1 MKAPDLV
8 GVDHADEPAG
18 PRLLRGGPIA
28 TEVRAAVAADVIAF
42 REEHGF
48 APALA
53 VVIVGRDAPSTV
65 YLHKILDG
73 CRTVGI
79 VDRLVELPE
88 DAGPARVAAAVAG
101 LNADPTVAGIIV
113 QMPLPPAIPLRTV
126 IDVLDPAKDIDGIH
140 PLNAGLLALGYEG
153 FLPAT
158 AHAAVEILKR
168 SGIPIEGR
176 RAVVVGRS
184 NIVGKPAALLLLLE
198 HATVTICHSR
208 TVDLARQVR
217 DAEIVVVAVGRAGL
231 ITGEML
237 RPGAVVVDIG
247 INVREG
253 RIVGDVDMASAAPV
267 VSAIA
272 PVPGGVGPLTNAIL
286 LTHLMRAARNQAG
299 GRVALGSR
307 SMAPTQPGE
316 SAP

>member
-1 MKAPDLV
+1 MTAP
-8 GVDHADEPAG
+8 EPVTAEAAG

-28 TEVRAAVAADVIAF
+28 AEVRAVVAADVVAF
-42 REEHGF
+42 REAHGF
-48 APALA
+48 VPALA

-88 DAGPARVAAAVAG
+88 DTGPGRVAEAVAA
-101 LNADPTVAGIIV
+101 LNADPAVAGIIV
-113 QMPLPPAIPLRTV
+113 QMPLPPAISLRTV

-168 SGIPIEGR
+168 SGIPLEGR

-184 NIVGKPAALLLLLE
+184 NVVGKPAALLLLRE

-208 TVDLARQVR
+208 TVDLARHLR
-217 DAEIVVVAVGRAGL
+217 DAEIVIVAAGRPGL

-237 RPGAVVVDIG
+237 RPGAVVVDVG
-247 INVREG
+247 INVRAG
-253 RIVGDVDMASAAPV
+253 RIVGDVDSASVAPV

-286 LTHLMRAARNQAG
+286 LTHLMRAARNQAE

-307 SMAPTQPGE
+307 SMAPTLALE
-316 SAP
+316 SMP

>member
-1 MKAPDLV
+1 
-8 GVDHADEPAG
+8 
-18 PRLLRGGPIA
+18 
-28 TEVRAAVAADVIAF
+28 
-42 REEHGF
+42 
-48 APALA
+48 
-53 VVIVGRDAPSTV
+53 
-65 YLHKILDG
+65 
-73 CRTVGI
+73 
-79 VDRLVELPE
+79 
-88 DAGPARVAAAVAG
+88 
-101 LNADPTVAGIIV
+101 
-113 QMPLPPAIPLRTV
+113 MPLPPAIPLRTV

-184 NIVGKPAALLLLLE
+184 NIVGKPAALLLLRE

-208 TVDLARQVR
+208 TVDLARHVR
-217 DAEIVVVAVGRAGL
+217 EAEIVIVAVGRPGL
-231 ITGEML
+231 ITGDML

-253 RIVGDVDMASAAPV
+253 RIVGDVDAVSAAPV

-286 LTHLMRAARNQAG
+286 LTHLMRAARNQAD

-307 SMAPTQPGE
+307 SMAPTQPAE
-316 SAP
+316 SAR

>member
-1 MKAPDLV
+1 M
-8 GVDHADEPAG
+8 
-18 PRLLRGGPIA
+18 RA
-28 TEVRAAVAADVIAF
+28 TVAADVVAF
-42 REEHGF
+42 REQYGF
-48 APALA
+48 SPALA

-79 VDRLVELPE
+79 VDRLVELSE
-88 DAGPARVAAAVAG
+88 DAGSDRVSAAVAA
-101 LNADPTVAGIIV
+101 LNDDPSVAGIIV
-113 QMPLPPAIPLRTV
+113 QMPLPSSIPLRTV

-168 SGIPIEGR
+168 SGIPLEGR

-184 NIVGKPAALLLLLE
+184 NVVGKPAALLLLRE

-208 TVDLARQVR
+208 TVDLAHQIRE
-217 DAEIVVVAVGRAGL
+217 AEIVIVAVGRPGL
-231 ITGEML
+231 ITGDML
-237 RPGAVVVDIG
+237 RPGAVVVDVG
-247 INVREG
+247 INVRDG
-253 RIVGDVDMASAAPV
+253 RIVGDVDAASAAPI
-267 VSAIA
+267 VSAMA

-286 LTHLMRAARNQAG
+286 LTHLMRAARNQAE
-299 GRVALGSR
+299 GRVAVGSR
-307 SMAPTQPGE
+307 PVASTLPTE
-316 SAP
+316 AVS

>member
-1 MKAPDLV
+1 MTV
-8 GVDHADEPAG
+8 QEIVSGEPAG

-28 TEVRAAVAADVIAF
+28 AEVREAVAADVVAF
-42 REEHGF
+42 REVHGF
-48 APALA
+48 SPALA

-73 CRTVGI
+73 CRSVGI

-88 DAGPARVAAAVAG
+88 DSGPARVAAAITG
-101 LNADPTVAGIIV
+101 LNDDPTVAGIIV

-168 SGIPIEGR
+168 SGIELEGR
-176 RAVVVGRS
+176 RAVVIGRS
-184 NIVGKPAALLLLLE
+184 NIVGKPAALLLLRE

-217 DAEIVVVAVGRAGL
+217 DAEIVIVAVGRPGL

-237 RPGAVVVDIG
+237 RPGAVVVDVG
-247 INVREG
+247 INVRDG
-253 RIVGDVDMASAAPV
+253 RIVGDVDAASAASV

-286 LTHLMRAARNQAG
+286 LTHLMRAARNQAE

-307 SMAPTQPGE
+307 SMAPTPPVE
-316 SAP
+316 SAR

>member
-1 MKAPDLV
+1 MTAP
-8 GVDHADEPAG
+8 EPASREPTG

-28 TEVRAAVAADVIAF
+28 ADVRTTVAADVAAF
-42 REEHGF
+42 RDEHGF

-79 VDRLVELPE
+79 VDRLVELSE
-88 DAGPARVAAAVAG
+88 DAGPARVAAAITG
-101 LNADPTVAGIIV
+101 LNADPSVAGSIV
-113 QMPLPPAIPLRTV
+113 QMPLPPSIPLRTV

-168 SGIPIEGR
+168 SGIPLEGR

-184 NIVGKPAALLLLLE
+184 NIVGKPAALLLLRE

-208 TVDLARQVR
+208 TVDLARHLR
-217 DAEIVVVAVGRAGL
+217 EADIVIVAVGRPGL

-237 RPGAVVVDIG
+237 QPGAVVVDVG
-247 INVREG
+247 INVRDG
-253 RIVGDVDMASAAPV
+253 RIVGDVDFASAATV

-286 LTHLMRAARNQAG
+286 LTHLVRAARNQAD
-299 GRVALGSR
+299 GRVAVGSR
-307 SMAPTQPGE
+307 TLAPNRLLE
-316 SAP
+316 SLP

>member
-1 MKAPDLV
+1 MTAPNV
-8 GVDHADEPAG
+8 VSAEGAEQPAG

-48 APALA
+48 TPALA

-79 VDRLVELPE
+79 VDRLVELAE

-113 QMPLPPAIPLRTV
+113 QMPLPPSIPLRTV

-168 SGIPIEGR
+168 SGIAIEGR

-184 NIVGKPAALLLLLE
+184 NVVGKPAALLLLRE

-208 TVDLARQVR
+208 TVDLARHVR
-217 DAEIVVVAVGRAGL
+217 DAEIVIVAVGSPGL

-237 RPGAVVVDIG
+237 RPGAVVVDVG

-253 RIVGDVDMASAAPV
+253 RIVGDVDAASAAAV
-267 VSAIA
+267 VSAMA

-286 LTHLMRAARNQAG
+286 LTHLMRAARNQAE
-299 GRVALGSR
+299 GRVTLGSR
-307 SMAPTQPGE
+307 SMAPTQPAE